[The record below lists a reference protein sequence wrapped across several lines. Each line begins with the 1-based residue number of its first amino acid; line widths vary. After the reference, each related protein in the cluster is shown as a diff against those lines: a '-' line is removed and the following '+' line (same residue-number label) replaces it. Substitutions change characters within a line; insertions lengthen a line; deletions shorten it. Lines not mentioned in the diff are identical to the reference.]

1 MLDPQD
7 VYCSAECRS
16 GGPIEGKPGMAPP
29 ASIAS
34 KPSIW
39 VLLKEGYAA
48 RFRCDIAGLK
58 EVGED

>member
-1 MLDPQD
+1 
-7 VYCSAECRS
+7 
-16 GGPIEGKPGMAPP
+16 MAPP